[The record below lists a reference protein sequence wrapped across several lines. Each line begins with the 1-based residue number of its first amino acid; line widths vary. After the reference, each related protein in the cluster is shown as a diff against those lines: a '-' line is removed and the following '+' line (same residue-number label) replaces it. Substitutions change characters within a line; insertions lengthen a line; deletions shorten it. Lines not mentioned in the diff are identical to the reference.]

1 MCIALD
7 NVIVSC
13 PVVQSALIGGSG
25 EITTSTREDAEKIL
39 NQLKYG
45 SLPITLSIESSRTVS
60 ATLGANSVQASIV
73 AGMVGLIIVALF
85 MIIYYRLP
93 GLLATIALIIYA
105 IIIYAVHKFVPIT
118 LTLSGIAGFILS
130 IGLAV
135 DANVLIFARLKEELR
150 NKRSLLRAVDA
161 GFDEAW
167 PAIRDSSASTLITSA
182 ILFVFGN
189 SFGVSLIKGFALTL
203 ALGILLS
210 LFTAVVVTRTFLRLI
225 VRNGALQ
232 SLWLYE
238 ISNDPDLQEQSAV

>member
-1 MCIALD
+1 M
-7 NVIVSC
+7 
-13 PVVQSALIGGSG
+13 
-25 EITTSTREDAEKIL
+25 
-39 NQLKYG
+39 
-45 SLPITLSIESSRTVS
+45 
-60 ATLGANSVQASIV
+60 
-73 AGMVGLIIVALF
+73 
-85 MIIYYRLP
+85 
-93 GLLATIALIIYA
+93 
-105 IIIYAVHKFVPIT
+105 
-118 LTLSGIAGFILS
+118 
-130 IGLAV
+130 
-135 DANVLIFARLKEELR
+135 
-150 NKRSLLRAVDA
+150 LRAVDA

-203 ALGILLS
+203 ALGIVLS